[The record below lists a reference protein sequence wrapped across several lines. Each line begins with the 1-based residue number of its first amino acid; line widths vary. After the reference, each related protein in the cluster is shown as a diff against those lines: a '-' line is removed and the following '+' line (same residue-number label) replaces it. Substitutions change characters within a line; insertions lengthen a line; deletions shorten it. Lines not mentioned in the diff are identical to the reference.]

1 VIPFYVSP
9 LRERIEDLPI
19 LARYFLAEFSG
30 AYGRKVKE
38 LSEGALDVLMRHPW
52 PGNVRELKNLIERLV
67 IICPQQRIEAHHL
80 PPELFRGAARSP
92 QQPYATLHEARAAY
106 EREFILRKLEEHQW
120 NMTHT
125 ASALGLER
133 SHLYRKMKSLGISSA
148 EQ

>member
-1 VIPFYVSP
+1 MIP
-9 LRERIEDLPI
+9 LRSGQISLFISKKRSAGYSTSRTRSFCSSYWPVLS
-19 LARYFLAEFSG
+19 FLLREITAYRNCWANWLKPKAEIQSVL
-30 AYGRKVKE
+30 GRTQ
-38 LSEGALDVLMRHPW
+38 R
-52 PGNVRELKNLIERLV
+52 RELGI
-67 IICPQQRIEAHHL
+67 AD
-80 PPELFRGAARSP
+80 AR
-92 QQPYATLHEARAAY
+92 RAAY